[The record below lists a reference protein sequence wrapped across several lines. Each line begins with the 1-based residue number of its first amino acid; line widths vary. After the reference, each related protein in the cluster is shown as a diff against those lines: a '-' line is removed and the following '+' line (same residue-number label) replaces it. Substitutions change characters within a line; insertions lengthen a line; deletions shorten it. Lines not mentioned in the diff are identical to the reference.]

1 MAVSAALPTTF
12 DDWVAQFGEWQ
23 KKVGFDTAW
32 LGDYRFEAKYDHE
45 NVKPL
50 IEFGDYKGRPKWE
63 RPLQVPHQN
72 IRDALLHLITVQG
85 DTEFASVEQQRHLL
99 ESAPTEYDRKSAL
112 RIMAEEQRHGWQMCH
127 LLMEHFGPAGAREA
141 QKLLQRNANDKS
153 RILGSFN
160 EPTKNWLDFFVFTQ
174 FVDRDGKYQLKML
187 SHSAFKPLAASMGP
201 MLKEESFHLG
211 TGANGLRRIVKAGVV
226 PVPVL
231 QRAFNRWIPT
241 AFDLFG
247 KDGSTSSEWAF
258 VWGLKG
264 RYDEDR
270 PEVNAAEPEKR
281 MLNAYNRNL
290 YREEIVREVELL
302 NRGVP
307 DGQPRL
313 VVPDVRFHRAIGDD
327 VGAEVTVEGQPWKGR
342 GSYSDYLAEVLP
354 TKEDDEVLAECFKRD
369 WIAAK
374 AA

>member
-1 MAVSAALPTTF
+1 MAVTASLPTTF
-12 DDWVAQFGEWQ
+12 DDWVGQFGDWQ

-32 LGDYRFEAKYDHE
+32 LGDYKFEAKYDYDT
-45 NVKPL
+45 VVPV
-50 IEFGDYKGRPKWE
+50 IEFGDYKGKPKWD
-63 RPLQVPHQN
+63 RPLQIPHQN

-127 LLMEHFGPAGAREA
+127 VLMTHFGKEGAREA
-141 QKLLQRNANDKS
+141 QKLLQRNANDGN

-211 TGANGLRRIVKAGVV
+211 TGSNGLRRIVKAGVI
-226 PVPVL
+226 PIPLL
-231 QRAFNRWIPT
+231 QRSFNRWIPT

-247 KDGSTSSEWAF
+247 KDGSTSSEWAY
-258 VWGLKG
+258 VWGIKG
-264 RYDEDR
+264 RYDEDLQSE
-270 PEVNAAEPEKR
+270 EVQDKR
-281 MLNAYNRNL
+281 MLNAYNRDL
-290 YREEIVREVELL
+290 YRQEIVREVELL
-302 NRGVP
+302 NKGIP
-307 DGQPRL
+307 AGKPPL
-313 VVPDVRFHRAIGDD
+313 VVPDVKFHRAIGEHA
-327 VGAEVTVEGQPWKGR
+327 GQEFTVDGQPWKGK
-342 GSYSDYLAEVLP
+342 GSYHDYLAEVLP
-354 TKEDDEVLAECFKRD
+354 RKEDDDILAECFKQP

>member
-1 MAVSAALPTTF
+1 MALPTTF
-12 DDWVAQFGEWQ
+12 DDWVANFQGWQ
-23 KKVGFDTAW
+23 KKVGFDTHW
-32 LGDYRFEAKYDHE
+32 LGDYRFEAKYDFD
-45 NVKPL
+45 NVKPE
-50 IEFGDYKGRPKWE
+50 IQFGDYKGRPKWE
-63 RPLQVPHQN
+63 RQLQIPHQN

-99 ESAPTEYDRKSAL
+99 ASAPTEYDRKSAL

-141 QKLLQRNANDKS
+141 QKLLERNANEGS
-153 RILGSFN
+153 RLLGSFN

-187 SHSAFKPLAASMGP
+187 STSAFKPLAASMGP

-211 TGANGLRRIVKAGVV
+211 TGSNGLRRIVKQGVV
-226 PVPVL
+226 PLPVL

-247 KDGSTSSEWAF
+247 KDGSTSSEWAY

-264 RYDEDR
+264 RYDEEENPNPVD
-270 PEVNAAEPEKR
+270 KR
-281 MLNAYNRNL
+281 LLNQEAREL
-290 YREEIVREVELL
+290 YRQEIVREVDII
-302 NRGVP
+302 NKSVP
-307 DGQPRL
+307 DGEPRL
-313 VVPDVRFHRAIGDD
+313 VVPDVRFHRAIGAYAGGEFTVDGRD
-327 VGAEVTVEGQPWKGR
+327 WQGPGAYQ
-342 GSYSDYLAEVLP
+342 SYLDSVLP
-354 TKEDDEVLAECFKRD
+354 RKEDDDVLAECFKTE

>member
-1 MAVSAALPTTF
+1 MAQTASLPTTF

-23 KKVGFDTAW
+23 RKVGFDTAW
-32 LGDYRFEAKYDHE
+32 LGDYRFEAKYDAE

-63 RPLQVPHQN
+63 RPLQIPHQN

-99 ESAPTEYDRKSAL
+99 ASAPTEYDRKSAL

-141 QKLLQRNANDKS
+141 QKLLQRDANDGN

-211 TGANGLRRIVKAGVV
+211 TGANGLRRIVKAGRV
-226 PVPVL
+226 PRPAPGARLQPLDPHGLRPVGQGRQL
-231 QRAFNRWIPT
+231 LLGVGLRLGPQGPLRRGEARGQRR
-241 AFDLFG
+241 
-247 KDGSTSSEWAF
+247 
-258 VWGLKG
+258 
-264 RYDEDR
+264 R
-270 PEVNAAEPEKR
+270 PGQAHAQR
-281 MLNAYNRNL
+281 L
-290 YREEIVREVELL
+290 
-302 NRGVP
+302 
-307 DGQPRL
+307 QPRSEE
-313 VVPDVRFHRAIGDD
+313 RR
-327 VGAEVTVEGQPWKGR
+327 VG
-342 GSYSDYLAEVLP
+342 
-354 TKEDDEVLAECFKRD
+354 KECRS
-369 WIAAK
+369 
-374 AA
+374 

>member
-1 MAVSAALPTTF
+1 MALPTTF
-12 DDWVAQFGEWQ
+12 DDWVANFEDWQ
-23 KKVGFDTAW
+23 RKVGFDTAW
-32 LGDYRFEAKYDHE
+32 LGDYKFEAKYDYE
-45 NVKPL
+45 NVKPE
-50 IEFGDYKGRPKWE
+50 IQFGDYKGRPKWE
-63 RPLQVPHQN
+63 RQLQIPHQN

-99 ESAPTEYDRKSAL
+99 ASAPTEYDRKSAL

-127 LLMEHFGPAGAREA
+127 ILMEHFGAAGAREA
-141 QKLLQRNANDKS
+141 QKLLERDANEQT
-153 RILGSFN
+153 RLLGSFN

-187 SHSAFKPLAASMGP
+187 STSAFKPLAASMGP

-211 TGANGLRRIVKAGVV
+211 TGSHGLRRIIKQGVV
-226 PVPVL
+226 PLPVL

-247 KDGSTSSEWAF
+247 KDSSTSAEWAY

-264 RYDEDR
+264 RYDEEENPQPAD
-270 PEVNAAEPEKR
+270 KR
-281 MLNAYNRNL
+281 RLNQEAREL
-290 YREEIVREVELL
+290 YRQEIVREVDII
-302 NRGVP
+302 NKSVP

-313 VVPDVRFHRAIGDD
+313 IVPDIRFHRSIGDY
-327 VGAEVTVEGQPWKGR
+327 VGMEFTVDGREWKGP
-342 GSYSDYLAEVLP
+342 GSYDSYLETVLP
-354 TKEDDEVLAECFKRD
+354 TKEDDDVLAECFKQE

>member
-1 MAVSAALPTTF
+1 MAVATSLPTTF
-12 DDWVAQFGEWQ
+12 ADWVAQFEDWQ
-23 KKVGFDTAW
+23 RKVGFDTAW
-32 LGDYRFEAKYDHE
+32 LGDYRFEAKYDAE
-45 NVKPL
+45 NVKPT
-50 IEFGDYKGRPKWE
+50 IEFGDYKGKPKWE
-63 RPLQVPHQN
+63 RPLQIPHQN

-99 ESAPTEYDRKSAL
+99 ASAPTEYDRKSAL

-141 QKLLQRNANDKS
+141 QKLLQRDANEGS

-226 PVPVL
+226 PLPVL

-247 KDGSTSSEWAF
+247 KDGSSSSEWAF

-264 RYDEDR
+264 RYDEER
-270 PEVNAAEPEKR
+270 PEVNAADPDKR
-281 MLNAYNRNL
+281 MLNAYNRSL
-290 YREEIVREVELL
+290 YRDEIVREVELL
-302 NRGVP
+302 NKGIADP
-307 DGQPRL
+307 TQRL
-313 VVPDVRFHRAIGDD
+313 VVPDTRFHRSIGDD
-327 VGAEVTVEGQPWKGR
+327 VGAEVTVDGQPWKGK
-342 GSYSDYLAEVLP
+342 GSYKDYLAEVLP
-354 TKEDDEVLAECFKRD
+354 RKEDDAILAECFKQE